1 VKDGVTGREEAV
13 GGAVEGVEG
22 RIVVGG
28 GDNTAF
34 KRLDL
39 ATNSVSPLDR
49 VGRVGRV
56 GRVAR
61 VGSRRDPLRRNLKE
75 RRS

>member
-1 VKDGVTGREEAV
+1 MC
-13 GGAVEGVEG
+13 GGA
-22 RIVVGG
+22 RW

-56 GRVAR
+56 GSGRATL
-61 VGSRRDPLRRNLKE
+61 SAE
-75 RRS
+75 I